1 MSSIRSVALIVV
13 VVLASSVTGWS
24 QVRDKE
30 LLDRLETQL
39 DALSRDIAQE
49 YLDILESLQDVIDDY
64 ANYMTAT
71 SADAVAHRVEG
82 VERIQRKLEQ
92 KAYVD
97 NPEALLEDLNSA
109 INDIK
114 AIETAHR
121 VKFNSNSP
129 SCCRLGRSLRKELVI
144 IAELVEDYSE
154 KQSDRVLKRDETK
167 KYLEAA
173 SKYLAALKQAKGSA
187 KMTGEIRQALEA
199 LRALGLDD
207 FIVLDPDELD
217 VPEVPD
223 VPEILELPETPEPI
237 KPPKPPL
244 IIFSPRT
251 GKDAGKRGA
260 QHEAHG
266 QISVSNSSFPIVVE
280 NPSGDVY
287 ISGTSDKTVTANLS
301 FEVSAS
307 THAKEQEYIERT
319 LLVVEKESNQYT
331 VRIDLPRLSDH
342 RTELLN
348 CVLEVSV
355 PRANPIDCQSA
366 FGQVA
371 ITDISGKVSVSSSN
385 SQVTVERASGGAS
398 VSNSMGPVEM
408 LDINGDLEVKNSYA
422 PVSITSCT
430 GTMLLENQYSSI
442 TLSRTEGR
450 VDIGNTG
457 QIEIVDHTGNI
468 VIENLYG
475 AVDADNIRG
484 DVIVKSGYQPI
495 RIKDIS
501 GSAELENQYAE
512 ISAKQVGGSVSITNQ
527 YAPIFVESSD
537 GPVDLS
543 NYYSNINIDLAR
555 GFLGGSTISNTE
567 GSVNVTV
574 VQQPNLVIA
583 AYAER
588 GNISS
593 SLPLSVKTRGD
604 SKSGELVL
612 GEGGDRLE
620 ITTSGGAIIIRGR

>member
-1 MSSIRSVALIVV
+1 LSSVRSIALIVA
-13 VVLASSVTGWS
+13 VVLVSSVTAWS

-30 LLDRLETQL
+30 LLDQLETQL
-39 DALSRDIAQE
+39 DALSRDMARE
-49 YLDILESLQDVIDDY
+49 YLDILENLQDVIDDY

-92 KAYVD
+92 EAYVD
-97 NPEALLEDLNSA
+97 NPEALLEDLNGA

-154 KQSDRVLKRDETK
+154 KQSDRVLKRDETR

-173 SKYLAALKQAKGSA
+173 FQYLAALKKAKGSA
-187 KMTGEIRQALEA
+187 KMSEEIRQALEA
-199 LRALGLDD
+199 LKALGLDD
-207 FIVLDPDELD
+207 FILSYPDKFE
-217 VPEVPD
+217 
-223 VPEILELPETPEPI
+223 VPEIPELPELPESVEPPEPPVI
-237 KPPKPPL
+237 V
-244 IIFSPRT
+244 FSPRT
-251 GKDAGKRGA
+251 GRTMLKRGA
-260 QHEAHG
+260 LHEAQG
-266 QISVSNSSFPIVVE
+266 QVSVSNSSLPIVVE
-280 NPSGDVY
+280 NPSGDVF
-287 ISGTSDKTVTANLS
+287 ITGASNGTITANLS
-301 FEVSAS
+301 FEVAAS

-319 LLVVEKESNQYT
+319 LLVVEKESDQYT

-366 FGQVA
+366 FGQVS
-371 ITDISGKVSVSSSN
+371 ISDIGGKVSVSSNN
-385 SQVTVERASGGAS
+385 SQVTIERASGGAF
-398 VSNSMGPVEM
+398 VTNSMGPVEM
-408 LDINGDLEVKNSYA
+408 LEISGDMEVKNSYG
-422 PVSITSCT
+422 PISITSSS
-430 GTMLLENQYSSI
+430 GTMLLENQYSTI
-442 TLSRTEGR
+442 TLTKTKGR
-450 VDIGNTG
+450 LDIGNTG
-457 QIEIVDHTGNI
+457 QIEIVDHEGNVAI
-468 VIENLYG
+468 DNLYG
-475 AVDADNIRG
+475 AIDAENISG
-484 DVIVKSGYQPI
+484 DVIVKNGYQPI
-495 RIKDIS
+495 RIKDVS
-501 GSAELENQYAE
+501 GSAELKNQYAE

-527 YAPIFVESSD
+527 YAAIFVESSD

-555 GFLGGSTISNTE
+555 GFRGGSTISNTE
-567 GSVNVTV
+567 GTVNVTV
-574 VQQPNLVIA
+574 VQQPNLVLSV
-583 AYAER
+583 YAER

-593 SLPLSVKTRGD
+593 SLPLSVKTRDD

-620 ITTSGGAIIIRGR
+620 ITTTGGAIIIRGR